1 MIRPSTHAGYKSPVH
16 KLIRFFEDSR
26 DNWKAKYQSLKKD
39 HKRLENR
46 VRFLERS
53 KAEAKKEAQLLRTQ
67 FKQQF
72 KQQACGKKKSG

>member
-46 VRFLERS
+46 VRFLVAS
-53 KAEAKKEAQLLRTQ
+53 YATQ
-67 FKQQF
+67 ATIQTT
-72 KQQACGKKKSG
+72 SLWLW